1 MEILR
6 KKIAQLIC
14 IGFDGSDLNHSP
26 KLKDWLAHDD
36 GIGALILFDYDYKKQ
51 VFDKNIKTLNQL
63 KKLNHDIK
71 TFYQAQHPNS
81 PQIWLSID
89 VEGGK
94 VDRLSKLDS
103 YSNLPSPKK
112 IASLTQAERNQ
123 HWKNHALLLQE
134 LKIDLNF
141 SPVVDLDL
149 SPYEGIFGPLER
161 CFSDDP
167 IIVAKMANDYIQIL
181 NQHHILACLK
191 HFPGHGSAR
200 GDSHLDF
207 VDVSDTFILEE
218 LRPYQLIQVQPNL
231 LYSVMTA
238 HVINRQLDS
247 KGIPATLS
255 KNILSDLL
263 RAEFG
268 FQGIIIS
275 DDLQMKAISKY
286 YSRKDALL
294 KTLKAG
300 SDMFIF
306 GNQLGWDEPQ
316 DIINDVVDLVQ
327 NNLISEKIINEA
339 YERVLKYKHLINKSI
354 G

>member
-1 MEILR
+1 MDILR

-14 IGFDGSDLNHSP
+14 IGFDGSNLEHAH

-36 GIGALILFDYDYKKQ
+36 GIGALILFDYDLKRQ
-51 VFDKNIKTLNQL
+51 VFDKNIKDLKQL
-63 KKLNHDIK
+63 KKLNQDIK
-71 TFYQAQHPNS
+71 TFYQAKHPNA
-81 PQIWLSID
+81 PQVWLSID

-94 VDRLSKLDS
+94 VDRLSKLES
-103 YSNLPSPKK
+103 YSKLISPKK
-112 IASLTQAERNQ
+112 IASLSQEERNQ
-123 HWKNHALLLQE
+123 YWSNHALLLQE
-134 LKIDLNF
+134 LNIDLNF
-141 SPVVDLDL
+141 APVVDLDL
-149 SPYEGIFGPLER
+149 SPHEGIFGPLER

-167 IIVAKMANDYIQIL
+167 IIVAKMASDYIQIL

-207 VDVSDTFILEE
+207 VEVSDTFNFEE
-218 LRPYQLIQVQPNL
+218 LKPYQLIQGQPNL

-247 KGIPATLS
+247 TGIPATLS

-263 RAEFG
+263 RTEFG

-286 YSRKDALL
+286 YSRKEALM
-294 KTLKAG
+294 KTFQSG
-300 SDMFIF
+300 SDMVIF

-316 DIINDVVDLVQ
+316 DIINDVVYLVK
-327 NNLISEKIINEA
+327 NNLISEEIINQA
-339 YERVLKYKHLINKSI
+339 YERVLRYKHLLNK
-354 G
+354 